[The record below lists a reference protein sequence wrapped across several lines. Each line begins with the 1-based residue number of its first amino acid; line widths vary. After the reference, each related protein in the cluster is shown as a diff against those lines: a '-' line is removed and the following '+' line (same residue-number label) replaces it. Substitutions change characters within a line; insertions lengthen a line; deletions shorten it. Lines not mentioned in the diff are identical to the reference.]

1 MPFDPVDRFFKATLM
16 MVNNILYRMSFCN
29 PKDWPYIDENTN
41 FTINFRGKL
50 MNIKFPFKVK
60 ASPFEQYIKLI
71 AEYIQKIIN

>member
-1 MPFDPVDRFFKATLM
+1 
-16 MVNNILYRMSFCN
+16 MSLCN

-60 ASPFEQYIKLI
+60 ASPFGQYIKLI
-71 AEYIQKIIN
+71 AEYI